1 MARASDSKPILT
13 LILLTSVPLLSLNMF
28 LPSLVVMAGE
38 FRVGYDTM
46 SLAVSGYLAFTAVI
60 QILAGPVA
68 DRYGRRPVLL
78 ASLALFVAAS
88 VGCAFA
94 VSFEAF
100 LFFRVLQ
107 GAVVTGTALSR
118 AIVSD
123 IAGLKQTASILGYMA
138 MAMSLAPIIGP
149 SIGGFLGEIA
159 GWRANFWV
167 FTGAG
172 VSLWVLVLVQLPE
185 TAGESAGSGSD
196 FVRSYRELLANL
208 HFWAYTLIMAFS
220 VGGFFAFISGI
231 PFVAGEQ
238 LGLPESR
245 IGLGM
250 ATITVGFLFGSFLSG
265 RYSASRDLDKM
276 IVFGRIMANLGLVG
290 CLAVLLAGWVTP
302 WSLFGGIVFV
312 GFGNGLTMPG
322 ASSLVMFMRKELS
335 ASASGLS
342 GAVVVAVGAAVTAV
356 TGHVMEVQPR
366 AEVLVGLI
374 LVLALASLAIAVWI
388 AGRRPG
394 NMVAGV

>member
-13 LILLTSVPLLSLNMF
+13 LILLTSVPLLSPQHVSA
-28 LPSLVVMAGE
+28 PSLGVMAGE

-88 VGCAFA
+88 VGCALA

-172 VSLWVLVLVQLPE
+172 VGLWVLVLVQLPE
-185 TAGESAGSGSD
+185 TARVETSETVRPLCDPTGNCWPTCISGHIRSSWLSRLAGSLPLSP
-196 FVRSYRELLANL
+196 A
-208 HFWAYTLIMAFS
+208 
-220 VGGFFAFISGI
+220 I
-231 PFVAGEQ
+231 PYVAGEQ
-238 LGLPESR
+238 LGLPESQ

-250 ATITVGFLFGSFLSG
+250 ATITIGFLFGSFLTG

-276 IVFGRIMANLGLVG
+276 ILFGRIMANLGLVG

-302 WSLFGGIVFV
+302 WSLVRRHCLRGVWKRPDDAGRK
-312 GFGNGLTMPG
+312 LPG
-322 ASSLVMFMRKELS
+322 HVHAQ
-335 ASASGLS
+335 
-342 GAVVVAVGAAVTAV
+342 GAVCERLRPVRCGSLWPWVRPSPQSPGMSWKSSR
-356 TGHVMEVQPR
+356 GPR
-366 AEVLVGLI
+366 Y
-374 LVLALASLAIAVWI
+374 
-388 AGRRPG
+388 
-394 NMVAGV
+394 